1 MQICIRFAAGRESGA
16 RVGETGGSK
25 GILTR
30 LEIGAIRF
38 TLVHTLHFIS
48 LAADSSSRLPPS
60 CREKKP
66 SKQISQN
73 LFGFSPESHLPEVL
87 LRLAEALRAVHAV
100 LDAAAVDG
108 VVVLV
113 VQQQRRH
120 HDHVGAVRHRVA
132 EVAQLAVVAGHDCF
146 RIAVAGICGHAQDA
160 FVEFK
165 EEERRKHEGSK
176 DMLVTLAGA
185 GWVGWHLFPVFG

>member
-1 MQICIRFAAGRESGA
+1 MQSCIRFAAGRELGA

-25 GILTR
+25 EILTR

-38 TLVHTLHFIS
+38 TLVQTLHFIS
-48 LAADSSSRLPPS
+48 LAADSSSRLPPKLPG
-60 CREKKP
+60 EKKIRAN
-66 SKQISQN
+66 KYRRIY
-73 LFGFSPESHLPEVL
+73 LVFLLESHLPEVL

-146 RIAVAGICGHAQDA
+146 RIAAAGICGEARDFFFSSKKKKYGNA
-160 FVEFK
+160 RG
-165 EEERRKHEGSK
+165 RRSC
-176 DMLVTLAGA
+176 
-185 GWVGWHLFPVFG
+185 